1 MHTTITLCIPRS
13 LSFLDWLRRYRKEPD
28 RLRRRQDKCTLA
40 LGVRFVYELMD
51 LFIGQY
57 AGMFLPHYEQG
68 CFEATGDDIME
79 YTSFFVGTM
88 TYLQELRW
96 GGTVDGTITVRYRS
110 GHLSVCAFPAPLP
123 LGDPIHGRIEGDR
136 VFGMNSADTVYSQTA
151 FAYLLSIL
159 EAEVASLT
167 QCAARRITFT
177 YRIRAVAALYHYIE
191 DAPTLRPLK
200 LREWNYVNRV
210 ALERRDWSAEQTRVL
225 DAMRIGTSVDDTS
238 DSNGDRFL
246 FISGE
251 PGSGKSEVL
260 VHGAVAATES
270 GCNTLI
276 LCPTGALVHGYRA
289 RLPESDL
296 ITVETIHSAFCIH
309 REQDAVVR
317 YSPPTRL
324 RRYEL
329 IILDEASQVDN
340 SIAQRLFMAIQ
351 ELPQR
356 PFVCVAA
363 DFAQLAPVSGGSMM
377 QSICEAMKTIVL
389 RTVYRTKDPSLL
401 LFLSNCRVAQP
412 PKAMLQAFFKGR
424 VLGPSLAKA
433 VRAGIEYGRAHG
445 VLFSWLCVT
454 NAGAERVN
462 EAALALLGID
472 DKDEAHMY
480 GDPKVGAGRINVT
493 VGVMLRLTRNLDKGR
508 GFVNGAVGEVYAKLG
523 FGAFILRLS
532 SGTLVLV
539 HPICVAGRHVLPC
552 AYGYATTIRK
562 SQGASLEAG
571 CLFFDHCYPA
581 ERGYGYVGASRFRT
595 KCGLFYYGTVRR
607 SDWLPRATAEDQQV
621 HRSYDS
627 QSEDSEEAERDAEY
641 DSSEEEDSMDGE
653 LGRLCRASDAADPIC
668 AASDTDDEPGEL
680 HAASMAMPSA
690 TRSLADLDG
699 MSGLAR
705 LL

>member
-1 MHTTITLCIPRS
+1 MRSGRSELAVSARSVDPKVIRQSSVGRVRIGATRIPSLGVAVYALRS
-13 LSFLDWLRRYRKEPD
+13 LSFLDWLRKYKKEPD
-28 RLRRRQDKCTLA
+28 RLRRRQDRCTLA
-40 LGVRFVYELMD
+40 IGVRFVYELMD

-68 CFEATGDDIME
+68 CFESTGDDIME

-96 GGTVDGTITVRYRS
+96 GGTVDGSQTVRYRS
-110 GHLSVCAFPAPLP
+110 GYLDVSAFPAPLP
-123 LGDPIHGRIEGDR
+123 LGDPILGRVEGSQ
-136 VFGMNSADTVYSQTA
+136 VFGRGSDERVYSQTA

-159 EAEVASLT
+159 EEEVAALT

-191 DAPTLRPLK
+191 EAPVLRPLK

-210 ALERRDWSAEQTRVL
+210 ALERRDWSIEQSQVL
-225 DAMRIGTSVDDTS
+225 DAMRKGTSVDDTS

-260 VHGAVAATES
+260 VHGAVTAAES
-270 GCNTLI
+270 GCNVLI

-289 RLPESDL
+289 RMPDSEL

-329 IILDEASQVDN
+329 IILDEASQVDDG
-340 SIAQRLFMAIQ
+340 IAQRLFMAIQ

-363 DFAQLAPVSGGSMM
+363 DFAQLAPVSGGSTM
-377 QSICEAMKTIVL
+377 QSICEAMRTIVL

-401 LFLSNCRVAQP
+401 RFLSDCRVCQP
-412 PKAMLQAFFKGR
+412 PKARLREFFNGR
-424 VLGPSLAKA
+424 MLGPGLVRA
-433 VRAGIEYGRAHG
+433 VRAGLEYGREHG

-462 EAALALLGID
+462 QAALRLLGID
-472 DKDEAHMY
+472 DRDENLMH
-480 GDPKVGAGRINVT
+480 GDPKVHAGRINVSI
-493 VGVMLRLTRNLDKGR
+493 GVMLRLTRNLDKGR

-523 FGAFILRLS
+523 FGAFIFKLS

-539 HPICVAGRHVLPC
+539 HPISVAGRHVLPC

-562 SQGASLEAG
+562 SQGASLQAG
-571 CLFFDHCYPA
+571 CH
-581 ERGYGYVGASRFRT
+581 
-595 KCGLFYYGTVRR
+595 
-607 SDWLPRATAEDQQV
+607 
-621 HRSYDS
+621 
-627 QSEDSEEAERDAEY
+627 
-641 DSSEEEDSMDGE
+641 
-653 LGRLCRASDAADPIC
+653 
-668 AASDTDDEPGEL
+668 
-680 HAASMAMPSA
+680 
-690 TRSLADLDG
+690 
-699 MSGLAR
+699 
-705 LL
+705 